1 MSAGLRRALRGWTGL
16 ILLTCAA
23 CASAAPL
30 APDAATVVDSP
41 EAATPSPVP
50 TLAVSATEP
59 AAATPTPA
67 ATATPDLVRGGAC
80 LPGTWVLAD
89 PHGYMEKS
97 MAAAGNPAELV
108 AVEGDLVYRFSQAG
122 EMEIRYTEF
131 AVVLNAAVEG
141 GSLATRST
149 LDGSA
154 AAAYTLDS
162 DMALSLS
169 RFSGEGV
176 RLVIAVDE
184 QVLLESTLPAWAAF
198 FSALA
203 GAPQADSAQ
212 ADAPQTVRAAFDC
225 TGDRLALRGEG
236 KPVDMIL
243 ERSAE

>member
-1 MSAGLRRALRGWTGL
+1 
-16 ILLTCAA
+16 
-23 CASAAPL
+23 
-30 APDAATVVDSP
+30 
-41 EAATPSPVP
+41 
-50 TLAVSATEP
+50 
-59 AAATPTPA
+59 
-67 ATATPDLVRGGAC
+67 
-80 LPGTWVLAD
+80 
-89 PHGYMEKS
+89 MEQS

-108 AVEGDLVYRFSQAG
+108 TVEGDLVYRFSPAG

-149 LDGSA
+149 LDGTA
-154 AAAYTLDS
+154 AAAYTADS
-162 DMALSLS
+162 DTALSLS

-212 ADAPQTVRAAFDC
+212 AKAPQIVRAAFDC
-225 TGDRLALRGEG
+225 AGDRLALHGEG